1 MRDAVAYAAGSAAL
15 LLLGALGAGAGA
27 LGHVAWLAWTGSLVA
42 VVGGCVAG
50 AAVVAI
56 EDMRGPTSGR
66 GSAGHTDGAQ
76 ADARRCALV
85 LGPLRPTLRRWTI
98 AVATLATRARC
109 AARRVR

>member
-1 MRDAVAYAAGSAAL
+1 MRDAVAYAAGSAA

-50 AAVVAI
+50 AAVVAV
-56 EDMRGPTSGR
+56 EDMRVPTSGR

-76 ADARRCALV
+76 GDARCCA
-85 LGPLRPTLRRWTI
+85 GGEAGAR
-98 AVATLATRARC
+98 ATDGGAR
-109 AARRVR
+109 